1 MATVINTLDA
11 RAPRAP
17 GLRHPE
23 KANRPETPVL
33 RKPDWL
39 RVKAP
44 GSAGYLETRNIVKS
58 HGLVTVCEEAGC
70 PNIGECWTQ
79 KHATMMIM
87 GEVCTRACAFCN
99 VRTGLPDALD
109 ASEPDRVAHAVR
121 EMGLAHV
128 VITSV
133 DRDDLPDGGAEH
145 FAAVIPPVSRYT
157 DPKKADCY
165 QRKPVRLPRLG
176 YLPIKSAA
184 TIHEAR
190 GSWLQ

>member
-11 RAPRAP
+11 RAPRGL

-23 KANRPETPVL
+23 KANRPETPVM

-39 RVKAP
+39 RVRAP

-109 ASEPDRVAHAVR
+109 ASEPDRVAQRARLDRVDHRGHA
-121 EMGLAHV
+121 
-128 VITSV
+128 
-133 DRDDLPDGGAEH
+133 
-145 FAAVIPPVSRYT
+145 AA
-157 DPKKADCY
+157 
-165 QRKPVRLPRLG
+165 
-176 YLPIKSAA
+176 
-184 TIHEAR
+184 
-190 GSWLQ
+190 